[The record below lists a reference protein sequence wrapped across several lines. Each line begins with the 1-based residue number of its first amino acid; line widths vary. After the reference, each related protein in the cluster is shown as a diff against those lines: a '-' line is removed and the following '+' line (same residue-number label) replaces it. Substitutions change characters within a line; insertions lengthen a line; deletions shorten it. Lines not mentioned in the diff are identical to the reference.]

1 MQTLQTNSH
10 TQMTLHEKR
19 AWFNL
24 AIFALALTG
33 SGALS
38 AWGLCGLIA
47 FNPYLYRTIY
57 LSHRSKRLHSEIFM
71 DERDIS
77 IRQRANLIAFHAFYA
92 VCILVWAG
100 LWATHREYAIFS
112 IDRVIKLPLAA
123 LLLVIFVESLATVV
137 QYGGEK

>member
-1 MQTLQTNSH
+1 
-10 TQMTLHEKR
+10 
-19 AWFNL
+19 
-24 AIFALALTG
+24 
-33 SGALS
+33 
-38 AWGLCGLIA
+38 
-47 FNPYLYRTIY
+47 
-57 LSHRSKRLHSEIFM
+57 M

>member
-1 MQTLQTNSH
+1 MKSARGSIWQSSRLPWPVFFVV
-10 TQMTLHEKR
+10 LYFR
-19 AWFNL
+19 GFNR
-24 AIFALALTG
+24 
-33 SGALS
+33 ALS

-57 LSHRSKRLHSEIFM
+57 LSHRSKRLHSEIFI